1 MVSVARPGRQGNRM
15 TEYRLFEDQRLPG
28 PLPVTIA
35 VPDGWGLF
43 DSPLPQ
49 ALLCAIEPPADHYRE
64 NLIVSVVKATP
75 VEEVLELGTQPLLD
89 GDPTGEGKVMAEHLS
104 PPMFEGG
111 PTGAG
116 FRTVNVTVQKDGE
129 SVLLSQTH
137 FAAQLP
143 VNFDRAVPRTLAI
156 VATAELVE
164 GGDPAPSLTRARE
177 IALALGFPTEG

>member
-1 MVSVARPGRQGNRM
+1 M

-35 VPDGWGLF
+35 VPEGWDLF

-49 ALLCAIEPPADHYRE
+49 ALLCAIEPPAEHYRE
-64 NLIVSVVKATP
+64 SLIVSVVKATP
-75 VEEVLELGTQPLLD
+75 VEEVLELGTGPLLA
-89 GDPTGEGKVMAEHLS
+89 GDPTGEGRVMAEHLS
-104 PPMFEGG
+104 PPLFEGG

-116 FRTVNVTVQKDGE
+116 FRTINVTVQNAGVP
-129 SVLLSQTH
+129 VLLSQTH

-143 VNFDRAVPRTLAI
+143 VNFDRAVPRTLAV
-156 VATAELVE
+156 VATAALVE

-177 IALALGFPTEG
+177 VAAALGFATDYTREETAP